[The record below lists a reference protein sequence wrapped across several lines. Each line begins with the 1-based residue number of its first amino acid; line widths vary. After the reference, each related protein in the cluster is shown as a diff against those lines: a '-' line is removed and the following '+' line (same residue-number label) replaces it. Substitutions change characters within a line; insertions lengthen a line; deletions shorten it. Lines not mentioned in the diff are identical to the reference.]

1 MQEAGRA
8 IDPKNGVPLPPTV
21 HELTRSGQLIDP
33 AELTLAAGPL
43 TGYALTWLTRN
54 RYIAAATFPGT
65 PTSGSR
71 RRPKW
76 KRYPNRLQAGRRCSD
91 DCHLHEGSP
100 AAEIAKGA
108 ILSG

>member
-43 TGYALTWLTRN
+43 TG
-54 RYIAAATFPGT
+54 
-65 PTSGSR
+65 
-71 RRPKW
+71 
-76 KRYPNRLQAGRRCSD
+76 
-91 DCHLHEGSP
+91 
-100 AAEIAKGA
+100 
-108 ILSG
+108 